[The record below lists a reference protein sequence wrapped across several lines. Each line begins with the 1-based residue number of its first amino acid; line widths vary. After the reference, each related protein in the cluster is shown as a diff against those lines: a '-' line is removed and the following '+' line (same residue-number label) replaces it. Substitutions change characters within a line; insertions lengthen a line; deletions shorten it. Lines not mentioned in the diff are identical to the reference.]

1 MNERWHAPAV
11 KVRRCV
17 WLMELVVVLVL
28 LLVYK
33 FTGNDTVLMTV
44 FLSIIVA
51 LVPMSIATMIA
62 DAIEVEQLGKD

>member
-1 MNERWHAPAV
+1 MNERWHVPAV